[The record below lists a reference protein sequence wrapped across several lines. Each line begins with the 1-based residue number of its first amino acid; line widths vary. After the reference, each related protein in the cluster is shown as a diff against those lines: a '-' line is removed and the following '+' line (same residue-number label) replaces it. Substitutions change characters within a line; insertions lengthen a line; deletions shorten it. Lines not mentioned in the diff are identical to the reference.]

1 MSGGRKAA
9 GLEEQRVL
17 GLCYRRGVRGGEG
30 KLNVGSSLETGSSE
44 HRTELLITIRKALG
58 SHGRR
63 WSRESSK
70 LDQKW
75 AM

>member
-1 MSGGRKAA
+1 MAA
-9 GLEEQRVL
+9 VLEEQCVL
-17 GLCYRRGVRGGEG
+17 GLCYSRGVRAGER

-63 WSRESSK
+63 WSMESSK

>member
-1 MSGGRKAA
+1 MF
-9 GLEEQRVL
+9 L
-17 GLCYRRGVRGGEG
+17 GFVTAKGVRGGEG
-30 KLNVGSSLETGSSE
+30 KLNVGRSLETGSSE
-44 HRTELLITIRKALG
+44 HRTELLLITIRKALG